1 MPQVQPALNV
11 PAVDQH
17 MRAREADD
25 ARRATAGLGPR
36 RRLRRRRGRAELVS
50 AGTGP

>member
-17 MRAREADD
+17 MRAREADA

-36 RRLRRRRGRAELVS
+36 RRLRRRRGLAELVS